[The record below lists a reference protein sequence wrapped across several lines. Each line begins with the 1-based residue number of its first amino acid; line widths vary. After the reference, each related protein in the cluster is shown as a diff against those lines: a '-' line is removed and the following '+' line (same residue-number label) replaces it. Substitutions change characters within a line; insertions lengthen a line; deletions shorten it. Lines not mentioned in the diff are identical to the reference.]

1 MNTRYKEALLLC
13 AMMLIAAAPPA
24 FGTIIYGGANVEVPT
39 STPATAVGDAGT
51 LNNRV
56 GVLDFTTPKMA
67 GWPVAMGIMG
77 IANNNIVVDPSDAAP
92 YSKYCRSWVF
102 TGATLPAG
110 TAGDAAA
117 EWTGT
122 LAPASA
128 SEVLNTGDTIIMSAS
143 ANGQSHSE
151 VHATNTTGNATNTTG
166 TVPTTAQTLIDA
178 WAGSRAVVGS
188 IDLWDRDLYG
198 NAQITSTAQTD
209 AAGSVSTG
217 ATAAGYTGNEE
228 PQPNAVAGFSA
239 RRITMSSGSTRVPGA
254 ISGTVTGTTSVEIAN
269 ALGGPVAARAPG
281 LAAGYATANTYA
293 MAAASDL
300 PNTRSYSLSD
310 IRSSARATRPT
321 TNGETAV
328 LARSDGT
335 ASSEAWDS
343 SRNWASPTAPGT
355 GNSITSV
362 TGKTVAQA
370 TAMRA
375 GDIIFGD
382 SLTLPGILAARSPD
396 GAQTWSQMLAVAA
409 KGQSVIQAPTPD
421 ERDAFT
427 FAYTSARVRR
437 TTGNTADANRA
448 IGATWLGSAATTDA
462 NLPLTNGASLNAKS
476 AETQSGFNT
485 AATLSNIGMSSGAHA
500 KSATTTVDPFQGS
513 TATLA
518 TKAHFTGVGAQP
530 QEVAIGNTLAAYPA
544 GTVPI
549 VQNGFVTN
557 GPGFTGQG
565 WDDAGSYIIAG
576 TQDATTTGSSGT
588 YRLTAQPT
596 DVREWVSGASLL
608 TNNWI
613 LQRPIPLNW
622 QKPQTVSAVPNLQE
636 IPFVGRNPDS
646 YQWSGNMIGPS

>member
-1 MNTRYKEALLLC
+1 
-13 AMMLIAAAPPA
+13 MMLIAAVPPA

-51 LNNRV
+51 LNNRA
-56 GVLDFTTPKMA
+56 GALDFTVPKMA
-67 GWPVAMGIMG
+67 GWPAVMNT
-77 IANNNIVVDPSDAAP
+77 ANNRIVVDPRAAGAFA
-92 YSKYCRSWVF
+92 KYCRSWVF
-102 TGATLPAG
+102 TGATLPAR
-110 TAGDAAA
+110 TQGDAAA

-128 SEVLNTGDTIIMSAS
+128 SEVLNTADTIIMSAS

-151 VHATNTTGNATNTTG
+151 VHATNTAG
-166 TVPTTAQTLIDA
+166 TIPTTAQTLIDA
-178 WAGSRAVVGS
+178 WAGSRTLVS
-188 IDLWDRDLYG
+188 PNPSDRDLYG
-198 NAQITSTAQTD
+198 NAQITSTAQTN

-217 ATAAGYTGNEE
+217 ATAAGYTGNTE

-239 RRITMSSGSTRVPGA
+239 QRITMSSGSTRVPGA

-269 ALGGPVAARAPG
+269 ALGGPVAAPAAGRAD
-281 LAAGYATANTYA
+281 GYATANTYA

-343 SRNWASPTAPGT
+343 SRNWASPTASGT
-355 GNSITSV
+355 GNSFTSV

-375 GDIIFGD
+375 GDNVFGD
-382 SLTLPGILAARSPD
+382 SLTLPAFLAARSPD
-396 GAQTWSQMLAVAA
+396 GVQTWSQMLAVAA

-427 FAYTSARVRR
+427 FAYTSARVTR
-437 TTGNTADANRA
+437 TTGDTADANRT
-448 IGATWLGSAATTDA
+448 IGATWLGSASTTDA
-462 NLPLTNGASLNAKS
+462 NLPLTSGASLNAKS

-485 AATLSNIGMSSGAHA
+485 EATLSNIGMSSGAHA
-500 KSATTTVDPFQGS
+500 KGTTTGQGS

-518 TKAHFTGVGAQP
+518 TKARFTGAGVGP
-530 QEVAIGNTLAAYPA
+530 QQVAIGNALAYP
-544 GTVPI
+544 GGNPI
-549 VQNGFVTN
+549 LNGFVTN

-608 TNNWI
+608 NNNWI
-613 LQRPIPLNW
+613 LQRPAPLNW
-622 QKPQTVSAVPNLQE
+622 QKPQTVNAVPNLQE
-636 IPFVGRNPDS
+636 IPVAGRNPDS
-646 YQWSGNMIGPS
+646 YQWSGDLTGPS

>member
-1 MNTRYKEALLLC
+1 MNTRYKVALLLC
-13 AMMLIAAAPPA
+13 AMMLIATAPPA
-24 FGTIIYGGANVEVPT
+24 FGTITYGGTSVEVPT
-39 STPATAVGDAGT
+39 STPATAVGHAGT
-51 LNNRV
+51 LNN
-56 GVLDFTTPKMA
+56 GVNALGFNTPKLA

-77 IANNNIVVDPSDAAP
+77 IANNNIVVDPSGAAP

-122 LAPASA
+122 YAPVSA
-128 SEVLNTGDTIIMSAS
+128 SEVLDTADTIIMSAS
-143 ANGQSHSE
+143 ANGQSRSE
-151 VHATNTTGNATNTTG
+151 VHATNAAG

-178 WAGSRAVVGS
+178 WAGSRIAAGAVNP
-188 IDLWDRDLYG
+188 WDRDLYG
-198 NAQITSTAQTD
+198 NAQITSTAQTN

-217 ATAAGYTGNEE
+217 ATAAGYTGNTE

-239 RRITMSSGSTRVPGA
+239 QRITMSAGSTRVPGA

-269 ALGGPVAARAPG
+269 ANGGQ
-281 LAAGYATANTYA
+281 AAGYATANTYA

-310 IRSSARATRPT
+310 IRSSARATRT
-321 TNGETAV
+321 TNRQTAV

-343 SRNWASPTAPGT
+343 SRNWASPTTSGT
-355 GNSITSV
+355 GNSFTSV

-500 KSATTTVDPFQGS
+500 KSATTTFTGPTFQGS

-530 QEVAIGNTLAAYPA
+530 QEVAIGNTLAYPA

-557 GPGFTGQG
+557 GPGLTGQG

>member
-1 MNTRYKEALLLC
+1 MNTRYKVALLLC
-13 AMMLIAAAPPA
+13 AMMLIATAPSA
-24 FGTIIYGGANVEVPT
+24 FGTITYGGTNVEVPT

-51 LNNRV
+51 LNNNV
-56 GVLDFTTPKMA
+56 GALVSTPKMV
-67 GWPVAMGIMG
+67 GWPAVMNTV
-77 IANNNIVVDPSDAAP
+77 NNNIVEDPSAAGAFA
-92 YSKYCRSWVF
+92 KYCRSWVF

-151 VHATNTTGNATNTTG
+151 VHATNTAG

-178 WAGSRAVVGS
+178 WAGSRAAVGS
-188 IDLWDRDLYG
+188 IDPWDRDLYG

-217 ATAAGYTGNEE
+217 ATAAGYTGNTE

-239 RRITMSSGSTRVPGA
+239 QRITMSSGSTRVPGA

-269 ALGGPVAARAPG
+269 ALGGPVAAPAAGRAD
-281 LAAGYATANTYA
+281 GYATANTYA

-310 IRSSARATRPT
+310 IRSSARATRT
-321 TNGETAV
+321 TNGQTAV

-355 GNSITSV
+355 GNSFTSV

-375 GDIIFGD
+375 GDNVFGD
-382 SLTLPGILAARSPD
+382 SLTLPAFLAARSPD
-396 GAQTWSQMLAVAA
+396 GIQTWSQMLAVAA
-409 KGQSVIQAPTPD
+409 KGQSVSQIIALPD

-427 FAYTSARVRR
+427 FAYTSARVTR
-437 TTGNTADANRA
+437 TTGNTLDANRA
-448 IGATWLGSAATTDA
+448 IGATWLGSASTTDA
-462 NLPLTNGASLNAKS
+462 NLPLTSGASLNAKS

-485 AATLSNIGMSSGAHA
+485 AATLSSIGMSSGAHT
-500 KSATTTVDPFQGS
+500 KRTTAGQGS
-513 TATLA
+513 VAKLA
-518 TKAHFTGVGAQP
+518 TKARFTGVGPQP
-530 QEVAIGNTLAAYPA
+530 QQVAIGDTFAYPA
-544 GTVPI
+544 GTVSATGLL
-549 VQNGFVTN
+549 NGFVTN

-596 DVREWVSGASLL
+596 DVREWVTGASLL
-608 TNNWI
+608 NNNWI
-613 LQRPIPLNW
+613 LQRPAPLNW
-622 QKPQTVSAVPNLQE
+622 QKPQTVSAFPIPNLQE
-636 IPFVGRNPDS
+636 IPVAGRNPDS
-646 YQWSGNMIGPS
+646 YQWSGDMTGPS

>member
-1 MNTRYKEALLLC
+1 MNTRYKVALLLC
-13 AMMLIAAAPPA
+13 AMMLIATAPPA

-51 LNNRV
+51 LNNRA
-56 GVLDFTTPKMA
+56 GALGFTVPKMA
-67 GWPVAMGIMG
+67 GWPAVMNTV
-77 IANNNIVVDPSDAAP
+77 NNRIVVDPSAAGAFE
-92 YSKYCRSWVF
+92 KYCRSWVF
-102 TGATLPAG
+102 TGATLPAR

-128 SEVLNTGDTIIMSAS
+128 SEVLNTADTVIMSAS

-151 VHATNTTGNATNTTG
+151 VHATNTAG

-178 WAGSRAVVGS
+178 WAGSRIAVGAVNPG
-188 IDLWDRDLYG
+188 WDRDLYG
-198 NAQITSTAQTD
+198 NAQITSTAQTN

-217 ATAAGYTGNEE
+217 ATAAGYTGNTE

-269 ALGGPVAARAPG
+269 ALGGPVAGRAD
-281 LAAGYATANTYA
+281 GYATANTYA

-321 TNGETAV
+321 TDGQTAV

-343 SRNWASPTAPGT
+343 SRNWASPTTSGT
-355 GNSITSV
+355 GNSFTSV

-370 TAMRA
+370 TAMKG
-375 GDIIFGD
+375 GDNVFGD
-382 SLTLPGILAARSPD
+382 SLTLPGIPLPGILAARSPD
-396 GAQTWSQMLAVAA
+396 GVQTWSQMLAVAA

-437 TTGNTADANRA
+437 TTGDTADANRA
-448 IGATWLGSAATTDA
+448 IGATWLGSASTTDA
-462 NLPLTNGASLNAKS
+462 NLPLTSGASLNAKS

-485 AATLSNIGMSSGAHA
+485 VATLSNIGMSSGAHA
-500 KSATTTVDPFQGS
+500 KGATAGQGS
-513 TATLA
+513 TAKLA
-518 TKAHFTGVGAQP
+518 AKAHFTGVGPQP
-530 QEVAIGNTLAAYPA
+530 QQVAIGNTLAYPA
-544 GTVPI
+544 GTLSATGFL
-549 VQNGFVTN
+549 NGFTTN
-557 GPGFTGQG
+557 GPGFTGEG

-576 TQDATTTGSSGT
+576 SQDATTTGSSGT
-588 YRLTAQPT
+588 YSLTAQPT
-596 DVREWVSGASLL
+596 DVREWVTGASLL
-608 TNNWI
+608 NNNWI
-613 LQRPIPLNW
+613 LQRPAPLDW
-622 QKPQTVSAVPNLQE
+622 QKPQTVNAVPNLQE
-636 IPFVGRNPDS
+636 IPVAGRNPDS
-646 YQWSGNMIGPS
+646 YQWSGDMTGPS

>member
-13 AMMLIAAAPPA
+13 AMMLIAAVPPA
-24 FGTIIYGGANVEVPT
+24 FGTITYGGANVEVPT

-51 LNNRV
+51 LNNNV
-56 GVLDFTTPKMA
+56 GILGFDTKMT
-67 GWPVAMGIMG
+67 GWPAVMNTV
-77 IANNNIVVDPSDAAP
+77 NNRIVVDPSVAGAFA
-92 YSKYCRSWVF
+92 KYCRSWVF
-102 TGATLPAG
+102 TGATLPAR
-110 TAGDAAA
+110 TQGDAAA

-128 SEVLNTGDTIIMSAS
+128 SEVLNTADTIIMSAS

-151 VHATNTTGNATNTTG
+151 VHATNAAG
-166 TVPTTAQTLIDA
+166 TIPTTAQTLIDA
-178 WAGSRAVVGS
+178 WAGSRTLVS
-188 IDLWDRDLYG
+188 PNPSDRDLYG
-198 NAQITSTAQTD
+198 NAQITSTAQTN

-217 ATAAGYTGNEE
+217 ATAAGYTGNTE

-269 ALGGPVAARAPG
+269 ALGGPVAAPAAGRAD
-281 LAAGYATANTYA
+281 GYATANTYA

-310 IRSSARATRPT
+310 IRSSARAIRT
-321 TNGETAV
+321 TDGQTAV

-370 TAMRA
+370 TAMRT

-382 SLTLPGILAARSPD
+382 GLPLGPAGTILAARSPD
-396 GAQTWSQMLAVAA
+396 GLQTWSQMLAVAA
-409 KGQSVIQAPTPD
+409 KGQSVNRVITTPN

-427 FAYTSARVRR
+427 FADTSARVTRAN
-437 TTGNTADANRA
+437 GDTADANRT
-448 IGATWLGSAATTDA
+448 ISATWLGSAAATDA
-462 NLPLTNGASLNAKS
+462 NLPLTSGASLNAKS

-485 AATLSNIGMSSGAHA
+485 EATLSNIGMSSGAHA
-500 KSATTTVDPFQGS
+500 KGTTTGQGS

-518 TKAHFTGVGAQP
+518 TKARFTGAGVGP
-530 QEVAIGNTLAAYPA
+530 QQVAIGNALAYP
-544 GTVPI
+544 GGNPI
-549 VQNGFVTN
+549 LNGFVTN

-613 LQRPIPLNW
+613 LQRPAPLNW
-622 QKPQTVSAVPNLQE
+622 QKPQTVNAVPNLQE
-636 IPFVGRNPDS
+636 IPVAGRNPDS
-646 YQWSGNMIGPS
+646 YQWSGDMTGPS